1 MPLFVVLGAHCI
13 EWHLCAGAG
22 GGAGLPG
29 PIFAPL
35 MNNAAARCPGGE
47 VDTLQQLGHLPLICN
62 THTGRAALLSAI

>member
-13 EWHLCAGAG
+13 EWHLCAAAG

-47 VDTLQQLGHLPLICN
+47 VDTLQQGRPLTTN
-62 THTGRAALLSAI
+62 L